1 MEIGKIFEHKSQ
13 LKWLMDIGKIFERK
27 SQLKSVFFLIFHLV
41 QPFMV

>member
-1 MEIGKIFEHKSQ
+1 MEIGKIFERKSQ